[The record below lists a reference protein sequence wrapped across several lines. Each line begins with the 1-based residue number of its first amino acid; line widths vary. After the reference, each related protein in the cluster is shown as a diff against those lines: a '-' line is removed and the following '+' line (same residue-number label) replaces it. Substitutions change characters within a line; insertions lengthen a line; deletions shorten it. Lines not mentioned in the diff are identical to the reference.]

1 MTTDAVQQRQ
11 ARKGA
16 VHSHS
21 QRRPRPSSRPS
32 RSTANSLHSQ
42 SNLRVILFFL
52 SITWTSYTIW
62 MQRYVDLDYRSTRIA
77 LADSLHQFMA
87 EMSFGVRKT
96 AADAVF
102 YDIVVSEATEE
113 HIYASRIVAEQ
124 LEQIALSTVQ
134 VVYYITQGPVEH
146 ELIANTSMI
155 QIMCD
160 RLDLRCYYK
169 GHVTSKAAT
178 LQQMYEYCSSL
189 NDEDHAAQIVSYIH
203 SSPRVTNS
211 EIPVNRR
218 LRNILT
224 ESALSQECMSALQQP
239 PYEQCNVCGL
249 QFATDHAL
257 RFEGDMWTAT
267 CAYVRKL
274 VPPNK
279 FHESLQRVVKEVL
292 VQRSRGEVMTNLYP
306 DDRLKLEIEAST
318 MEQWIGSHPDLMPC
332 DLGSSGVDFSNYLSV
347 TYQTE
352 DLVWRQAPRQSAH
365 DMLSGSPNKMVLERT
380 EYRLREY
387 HLLPGHLLKWRGLYS
402 ALPGPDSFVWD
413 VFPDGAFWYLT
424 VEKYGLSAIETVVLA
439 RSIALSKKTHQIK
452 RY

>member
-1 MTTDAVQQRQ
+1 
-11 ARKGA
+11 
-16 VHSHS
+16 
-21 QRRPRPSSRPS
+21 
-32 RSTANSLHSQ
+32 
-42 SNLRVILFFL
+42 
-52 SITWTSYTIW
+52 
-62 MQRYVDLDYRSTRIA
+62 
-77 LADSLHQFMA
+77 MA

-113 HIYASRIVAEQ
+113 NIYASRIVAEQ

-134 VVYYITQGPVEH
+134 VVYYNTQGPMEH

-155 QIMCD
+155 QAICE
-160 RLDLRCYYK
+160 RFDLRCYSK

-178 LQQMYEYCSSL
+178 LQQIL
-189 NDEDHAAQIVSYIH
+189 DDEDHTAQIVSYIH
-203 SSPRVTNS
+203 SNPRVTNS
-211 EIPVNRR
+211 ELPVNRG

-224 ESALSQECMSALQQP
+224 KSALSQECMSALQQQ
-239 PYEQCNVCGL
+239 PYDQCNVCGL

-257 RFEGDMWTAT
+257 HFKGDMWTAT

-274 VPPNK
+274 ISPNE
-279 FHESLQRVVKEVL
+279 FHESLQRVVKDVL
-292 VQRSRGEVMTNLYP
+292 VKRLRGDVKTNLYP
-306 DDRLKLEIEAST
+306 EDRVKLENEAST

-332 DLGSSGVDFSNYLSV
+332 DLGPSGVEFSNYLRV

-380 EYRLREY
+380 EYRLREFY
-387 HLLPGHLLKWRGLYS
+387 FLPGHLLKWRGLYS

-413 VFPDGAFWYLT
+413 VFPDGAFWYLA
-424 VEKYGLSAIETVVLA
+424 VQKYGLSAFEIVVSA
-439 RSIALSKKTHQIK
+439 RFITIPKHTSDQAILNAPIID
-452 RY
+452 YE